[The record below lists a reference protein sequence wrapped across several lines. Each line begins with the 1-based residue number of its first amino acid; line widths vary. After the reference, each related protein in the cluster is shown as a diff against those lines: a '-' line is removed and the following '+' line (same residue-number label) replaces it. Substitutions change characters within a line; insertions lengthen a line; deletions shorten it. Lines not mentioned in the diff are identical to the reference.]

1 VNRLTGII
9 LIIISAVAFGTL
21 PIFGRLAYANGL
33 DTITFL
39 FLRFLFASLLLVL
52 IMILRREPVP
62 IGRALGML
70 ILMGALGYAAQSFT
84 YLSAVKYASAGLVAL
99 LLYLY
104 PTFVVILSAVFLHEK
119 VTRLTVTALVIAL
132 LGTALTVGP
141 AGGQAKGI
149 ALAIAS
155 ALIYSIYI
163 IIGSGVMKHVSAIQS
178 STVIFASAG
187 VVYGI
192 MILANGT
199 HLPSGGTG
207 WLVVF
212 GTVIF
217 ATVIPV
223 VTFLAG
229 LERIGP
235 TNAAM
240 LSTLEPVVTVL
251 LATWLLDEQLQPVT
265 LLGGGM
271 IIAAVV
277 LLARSELR
285 KPETTAHLPT

>member
-1 VNRLTGII
+1 MKSASGIT
-9 LIIISAVAFGTL
+9 LIIISAATFGTL

-39 FLRFLFASLLLVL
+39 FLRFLFAAVLMALL
-52 IMILRREPVP
+52 MILRREPLP
-62 IGRALGML
+62 RGRILGML
-70 ILMGALGYAAQSFT
+70 ILMGALGYAAQAFT

-119 VTRLTVTALVIAL
+119 VTRLKVIAL
-132 LGTALTVGP
+132 LLALVGTALTVGP
-141 AGGQAKGI
+141 SGGQWIGVL
-149 ALAIAS
+149 LAIAS
-155 ALIYSIYI
+155 ALIYSVYI
-163 IIGSGVMKHVSAIQS
+163 IVGSGVMKHVSALQS

-192 MILANGT
+192 MVQINGP
-199 HLPSGGTG
+199 HLPTGETG
-207 WLVVF
+207 WLVMA

-217 ATVIPV
+217 ATIIPV

-240 LSTLEPVVTVL
+240 LSTLEPVVTVF
-251 LATWLLDEQLQPVT
+251 LATWLLDEQLQLVT

-271 IIAAVV
+271 IILAVV

-285 KPETTAHLPT
+285 QIPTIQ